1 MVAQSFIPRLLPS
14 DWLLKLSVHLIGSN
28 ETGWTLSCRTDC
40 SYDKMADLAAAS
52 LCFCTERNSVHV
64 HCPCQECRGKPVNYK
79 TQERHLSALRLLQ
92 QENSKF
98 ILLLNVQKRLYKLT
112 EFSIDPSEQL
122 ARCAHYGHKIGI
134 GLQFETCFYIFLL
147 TEVNKYCFTDKRND
161 KQRKNSPIQLVV
173 SMLFINQ
180 VFATGVTNLQ
190 LSSCRVAV

>member
-1 MVAQSFIPRLLPS
+1 MVAQSFIPTLLPS

-40 SYDKMADLAAAS
+40 SYDKMSDLTAAS

-98 ILLLNVQKRLYKLT
+98 ILLLNV
-112 EFSIDPSEQL
+112 
-122 ARCAHYGHKIGI
+122 
-134 GLQFETCFYIFLL
+134 
-147 TEVNKYCFTDKRND
+147 
-161 KQRKNSPIQLVV
+161 
-173 SMLFINQ
+173 
-180 VFATGVTNLQ
+180 
-190 LSSCRVAV
+190 